1 MNYSP
6 ILAPVVAKSP
16 ETNRELLVLAM
27 GAGSLFCSHVN
38 DAGFWFVKESF
49 NLTVPQ
55 TLKTWTVLETTIGLI
70 ALGLV
75 MLLAQFV

>member
-1 MNYSP
+1 MASA
-6 ILAPVVAKSP
+6 IMAPVATNTP
-16 ETNRELLVLAM
+16 GLNRELLVLAM
-27 GAGSLFCSHVN
+27 GAGSLFLSHVN
-38 DAGFWFVKESF
+38 DGGFWFVKESF

-55 TLKTWTVLETTIGLI
+55 TLRTWTVLETCIGLV